1 MCGVLIL
8 GVRGLFGLERR
19 ENHVRWMEG
28 TCRCVSGAST
38 IELGGFGCFEG
49 AVGVRRQVCWA
60 WDCFW
65 RRVAWAWR
73 GPAFSRVVSVLVS
86 GQRAFDVKRE
96 RTLPCLLG

>member
-1 MCGVLIL
+1 MRFTFNSMVHADRPARPRLITRPGRRLFVGAAL
-8 GVRGLFGLERR
+8 GA
-19 ENHVRWMEG
+19 M
-28 TCRCVSGAST
+28 
-38 IELGGFGCFEG
+38 
-49 AVGVRRQVCWA
+49 AVVRRQVCWA

>member
-49 AVGVRRQVCWA
+49 AVGRVSCWCGCVWAVGELVDGGGWRSGHAGA
-60 WDCFW
+60 WWCVVGFAVVVAVGSEWCFM
-65 RRVAWAWR
+65 
-73 GPAFSRVVSVLVS
+73 
-86 GQRAFDVKRE
+86 KE
-96 RTLPCLLG
+96 

>member
-1 MCGVLIL
+1 MNLTDRMVAIHRLLVSENLPHAFGGALAL
-8 GVRGLFGLERR
+8 GF
-19 ENHVRWMEG
+19 
-28 TCRCVSGAST
+28 CVESPRAT
-38 IELGGFGCFEG
+38 
-49 AVGVRRQVCWA
+49 VRRQVCWA